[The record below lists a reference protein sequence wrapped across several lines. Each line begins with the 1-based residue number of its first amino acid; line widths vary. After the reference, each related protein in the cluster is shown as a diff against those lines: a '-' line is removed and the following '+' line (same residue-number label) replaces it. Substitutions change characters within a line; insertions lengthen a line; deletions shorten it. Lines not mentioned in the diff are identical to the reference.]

1 MRDNTTTRTGRK
13 DRIRPILSGH
23 RDLYAS
29 EIFIINLHGSRMQ
42 RLCAQ
47 RLVERG
53 TPGALRQL
61 KLLAAAVL
69 MRGDVIKR

>member
-1 MRDNTTTRTGRK
+1 MNINNTRTETRR
-13 DRIRPILSGH
+13 DRIRPILSHG
-23 RDLYAS
+23 RDCYAS
-29 EIFIINLHGSRMQ
+29 EIFLINLYGSRLQ

-61 KLLAAAVL
+61 KLLASAIL